1 MIAAARTS
9 GVAGTAAT
17 VVASC
22 FAGTAA
28 TGVAASAGWVVASGF
43 GGTAAAVVADAHV
56 PLELDDADTD
66 ATWTLGV
73 CATGAAGE
81 TPAEE
86 HGGQSAIPLSES
98 RVAAGAGL
106 VDALA
111 GADPVAGVDTG

>member
-17 VVASC
+17 VVASG
-22 FAGTAA
+22 FA
-28 TGVAASAGWVVASGF
+28 
-43 GGTAAAVVADAHV
+43 GTAAAVVADAHV